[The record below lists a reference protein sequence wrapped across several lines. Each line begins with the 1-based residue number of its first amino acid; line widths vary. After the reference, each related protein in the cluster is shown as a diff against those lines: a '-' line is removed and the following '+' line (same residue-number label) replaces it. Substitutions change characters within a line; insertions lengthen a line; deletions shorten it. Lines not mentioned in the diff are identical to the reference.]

1 MNNSLE
7 IYINGE
13 LIDYS
18 DSSDFPL
25 RLYRRAID
33 FKDPASRKGE
43 TTYTIKLPNTLNNQR
58 IFGSLQQLDEIFK
71 FRRGQ
76 VWNCIVNNGSQT
88 VIRGIFYMTAVNE
101 DELEGYISAHNGEIG
116 GLLDGKSLRDLTGL
130 EYEFTC
136 WESMRE
142 NIALQIT
149 NIDTHFSSLV
159 CYPLVSYGKYFVAN
173 IWSEGQV
180 IPASYYGAASFG
192 TINIAPKEI
201 FGIDEYSLTDN
212 SNTYLYFQDV
222 PPSHYIKPI
231 LERIFFD
238 AGFTLA
244 GSWIE
249 KPETKRLIMPYVG
262 ERDPIYNWELIG
274 KAKAINNGINYVGGI
289 LFFFN
294 YAGDD
299 YISYFD
305 DGTNIPP
312 FLLLLPSTFYF
323 DATNQINN
331 VLFPTG
337 STQPLLDHYYTWFNL
352 LRFPNTTQDLAFS
365 LNTSTILDGD
375 GNPIYTLFTCPTDG
389 VYTFDITLDIFL
401 FSESPPTS
409 FMPSEFKKAWGIS
422 VISGTIPNDLDN
434 GRTIDPT
441 NPLNSTVKFSQFI
454 PFSSTINQVVV
465 LELKKNDKICVWI
478 SCIMPCAP
486 DSPMIA
492 NTPITYATLPV
503 YLTSQPGVSNN
514 AGNVNGDFYSVNYMS
529 AQLNN
534 ITITI
539 KDLPE
544 TPQRDRFGT
553 LMRVP
558 NNLPDVKQIDFLK
571 SFINLYNL
579 YLEVDTVNKVVW
591 IESIN
596 DFYQPNITAYDINE
610 KTNKTTFNIKAP
622 DVPRVYNFKWKID
635 NGDFATIIKGS
646 NYDAIFNTDVTGSQG
661 EVVIDSGIFAS
672 TEFETFTVVQ
682 SNTVLSPFVS
692 PNYQNLYQ
700 VSLPRMVSKDRYY
713 DVPNTAGSAGFGY
726 EPRLLYI
733 SDFTVMGS
741 MPITQRDDAGVRLY
755 EQLPAFI
762 NLTFASPL
770 SYKKLYILYYRDFY
784 FNVSNGYECDCNV
797 KINAYDYSQM
807 RINRPIFYN
816 GVIYFLK
823 SINGFNP
830 VNQTITK
837 ITLFKI

>member
-18 DSSDFPL
+18 DSNDFPL
-25 RLYRRAID
+25 RLYRKAID

-88 VIRGIFYMTAVNE
+88 VIRGIFYMTGVNE
-101 DELEGYISAHNGEIG
+101 TELEGYITAHNGEIG

-142 NIALQIT
+142 NIANQIT
-149 NIDTHFSSLV
+149 NLDTHFRSLV
-159 CYPLVSYGKYFVAN
+159 CYPLVSYGKYFIAN
-173 IWSEGQV
+173 IWGEGNV
-180 IPASYYGAASFG
+180 IPASYYGAPSFG
-192 TINIAPKEI
+192 NINIAPKLI
-201 FGIDEYSLTDN
+201 FGVDEYSLTDN

-238 AGFTLA
+238 AGFTVA

-249 KPETKRLIMPYVG
+249 KQETKRLVMPYVG
-262 ERDPIYNWELIG
+262 ERDVIYNWELIG
-274 KAKAINNGINYVGGI
+274 KAQANGGANYVGAI
-289 LFFFN
+289 LFFQN
-294 YAGDD
+294 YD
-299 YISYFD
+299 FP
-305 DGTNIPP
+305 GTNYNSFFDNIPTTGNEP
-312 FLLLLPSTFYF
+312 RYY

-331 VLFPTG
+331 ALYPTG
-337 STQPLLDHYYTWFNL
+337 SSQPLLTHYYTWFNL
-352 LRFPNTTQDLAFS
+352 LRFPNNLQDLVFS
-365 LNTSTILDGD
+365 LNTSTVLDQD
-375 GNPIYTLFTCPTDG
+375 SEPIYTLFTCPTDG
-389 VYTFDITLDIFL
+389 VYTFDVELQVDL
-401 FSESPPTS
+401 FADSPPYPAS
-409 FMPSEFKKAWGIS
+409 IDYGSIFKKAWGIS

-434 GRTIDPT
+434 NRTIDLT
-441 NPLNSTVKFSQFI
+441 NPLNSTVKFTDFI
-454 PFSSTINQVVV
+454 LFTGTINEIVE
-465 LELKKNDKICVWI
+465 LELKKNDKICIWI

-486 DSPMIA
+486 DGTMIT
-492 NTPITYATLPV
+492 NSQITYATLP
-503 YLTSQPGVSNN
+503 LWAQGQCNDFGGN
-514 AGNVNGDFYSVNYMS
+514 ARGDFYLPNFMEASVTNV
-529 AQLNN
+529 
-534 ITITI
+534 TINV
-539 KDLPE
+539 KDLTE
-544 TPQRDRFGT
+544 TPERDRFGT

-596 DFYQPNITAYDINE
+596 DFYQPNILAYDITE
-610 KTNKTTFNIKAP
+610 KTNKTTFNIKPP
-622 DVPRVYNFKWKID
+622 DVPKSYNFKWKVD
-635 NGDFATIIKGS
+635 SGDFATIIKGS
-646 NYDAIFNTDVTGSQG
+646 NYDVIYQTLVTGAQS

-672 TEFETFTVVQ
+672 TEFESFTVVQ
-682 SNTVLSPFVS
+682 SNTVLSPFINPS
-692 PNYQNLYQ
+692 YQNLYQ

-713 DVPNTAGSAGFGY
+713 EPPNTAGSAGFGY
-726 EPRLLYI
+726 EPRLLYVR
-733 SDFTVMGS
+733 DFSVMGS

-762 NLTFASPL
+762 NLAFANPL
-770 SYKKLYILYYRDFY
+770 SYQNLYVLYYRDFY
-784 FNVSNGYECDCNV
+784 FNVSNGYECDCDV

-807 RINRPIFYN
+807 RINVPIFYN

>member
-18 DSSDFPL
+18 DDNDFPL
-25 RLYRRAID
+25 RLYRKAID

-43 TTYTIKLPNTLNNQR
+43 NTYTIKLPNTLNNQR

-76 VWNCIVNNGSQT
+76 VWNCVVNNGSQT
-88 VIRGIFYMTAVNE
+88 VINGIFYLTKVNE
-101 DELEGYISAHNGEIG
+101 IEIEGYITAHNGEIG

-142 NIALQIT
+142 NIQNQIL
-149 NIDTHFSSLV
+149 NLDTHYSSLV
-159 CYPLVSYGKYFVAN
+159 CYPLVSYGKYFIAN
-173 IWSEGQV
+173 IWGEGLV
-180 IPASYYGAASFG
+180 IPASYYGNASFG
-192 TINIAPKEI
+192 NINISPKLI
-201 FGIDEYSLTDN
+201 FGIEEYSLTDN

-238 AGFTLA
+238 AGFTVA

-249 KPETKRLIMPYVG
+249 KQETKRLIMPYVG
-262 ERDPIYNWELIG
+262 ERDVIYNWELIG
-274 KAKAINNGINYVGGI
+274 KAQAVNSDIQFVGSVLYFENYS
-289 LFFFN
+289 
-294 YAGDD
+294 GDL
-299 YISYFD
+299 YISSFD
-305 DGTNIPP
+305 DGASIPP
-312 FLLLLPSTFYF
+312 FSPVLPSSIYF
-323 DATNQINN
+323 DVTNQLNN
-331 VLFPTG
+331 ALYPTG
-337 STQPLLDHYYTWFNL
+337 STQPILDHYYTWFNL
-352 LRFPNTTQDLAFS
+352 LAFPNTAQDLVFS
-365 LNTSTILDGD
+365 LNTSTVLDAD
-375 GNPIYTLFTCPTDG
+375 GKPIYTLFTCPTDG
-389 VYTFDITLDIFL
+389 VYTFDIELIVYL
-401 FSESPPTS
+401 FSDSPPTA

-422 VISGTIPNDLDN
+422 IVSNTIPNDLDN
-434 GRTIDPT
+434 NRTIDNS
-441 NPLNSTVKFSQFI
+441 NPLNATVLFTQFI
-454 PFSSTINQVVV
+454 PFATTINETVI

-478 SCIMPCAP
+478 SCVMPCAP
-486 DSPMIA
+486 DSPQISGTA
-492 NTPITYATLPV
+492 ITYSTLPV
-503 YLTSQPGVSNN
+503 YITSQAGVSDNGGL
-514 AGNVNGDFYSVNYMS
+514 ANGDFYSVNYMS
-529 AQLNN
+529 AALNN

-544 TPQRDRFGT
+544 TPERDRFGT

-571 SFINLYNL
+571 SFINLNNL
-579 YLEVDTVNKVVW
+579 FLEIDTVNKVVW

-596 DFYQPNITAYDINE
+596 DFYQPNQTAYDITE
-610 KTNKTTFNIKAP
+610 KTNKTTFDILPP
-622 DVPRVYNFKWKID
+622 DVPKSYNFKWKVD
-635 NGDFATIIKGS
+635 SGDFATIIKGS
-646 NYDAIFNTDVTGSQG
+646 NYDVLYNTLVTGAQG

-682 SNTVLSPFVS
+682 SNTVSSPFINPS
-692 PNYQNLYQ
+692 YQNLYQ

-713 DVPNTAGSAGFGY
+713 DPPNTAGSAGFGY
-726 EPRLLYI
+726 EPRLLYVR
-733 SDFTVMGS
+733 DFTVMSS

-762 NLTFASPL
+762 NLAFASPL
-770 SYKKLYILYYRDFY
+770 SYQNLYVLYYRDFY
-784 FNVSNGYECDCNV
+784 FNVSNGYECNCDV
-797 KINAYDYSQM
+797 QINAYDYSQL
-807 RINRPIFYN
+807 RINRPVTYN